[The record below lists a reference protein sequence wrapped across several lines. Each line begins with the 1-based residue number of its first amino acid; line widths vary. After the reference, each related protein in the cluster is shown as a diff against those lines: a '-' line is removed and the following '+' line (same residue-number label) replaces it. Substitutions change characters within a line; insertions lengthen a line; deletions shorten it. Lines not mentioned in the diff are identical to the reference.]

1 MGRKCGQFVKKFIFN
16 LSLVIFSIFT
26 IYLIFMGSFY
36 WEGGNTAYLETGTL
50 LRGLEMLAGTGA
62 LFGMSLLIL
71 KRICRFDKNRL
82 LAFTA
87 VCGALMVLLQ
97 FVFVAAAGT
106 GLRYDSLKVVDEA
119 LALFS
124 NQGIGENDLGGYFAR
139 YSNNYAM
146 TIMTHWI
153 IKLFRG
159 IGVIRADF
167 SNTVLV
173 LQFVNVIFVD
183 LAFAGAWAMLR
194 KYAGVKPGAVF
205 MLYTALNPLSYVWL
219 PFYYTNTCSMAF
231 AVWGA
236 YLLLGAFT
244 GKAPQ
249 DGKEAEKN
257 AERQDGKESLFG
269 ANLRSAVWRCAAAGV
284 LFAVGFEIRATVAIA
299 LIAAFITIFC
309 FWQARRRRA
318 LFEAACCLLALVAAL
333 GITEGIYQKI
343 EDHYMT
349 FDESDTEFPLTHW
362 IAMGLSD
369 TGTFSPADEAYTMGF
384 ATKEEKKEATVS
396 LIKER
401 ASGLGPA
408 GVAKLYLQKLA
419 LTFGDGAG
427 GYHSEL
433 NISRDYGLLWQV
445 VYGVHRDPLLAVTQ
459 IFYLL
464 SLFGGLGT
472 AVLLWKGWLPKELF
486 FLPLLLLGSYLFQM
500 LWEAGTIYSIGTM
513 YVNGCVTALFLS
525 AVYPFALK
533 RKSAVTPIVSVEVT
547 ASGTSVGGAVKTE
560 MSRSR
565 GDKRKIAAGVLAAL
579 CLAGLCLMIRGFF
592 TTNYVEVSMSVDQF
606 LFEANEYIAVS
617 DGMEISQTFVTEKE
631 FSTIALKVHNIEG
644 EFNDSVYSVCLY
656 DGEGNLI
663 KEQLLQGSEAKDYVF
678 YPLAFENAAG
688 VKDYEIRIKKLS
700 GANDLV
706 FLYYD
711 TGHYDV
717 YPEGRLSGLTKG
729 EMADL
734 IFEVYWREE
743 E

>member
-62 LFGMSLLIL
+62 LFGMFLLIL

-139 YSNNYAM
+139 YSNNYAV

-167 SNTVLV
+167 SNTVPV

-249 DGKEAEKN
+249 GGKE
-257 AERQDGKESLFG
+257 GFFG
-269 ANLRSAVWRCAAAGV
+269 TNLRSAVWRCAAAGV

-384 ATKEEKKEATVS
+384 TTKEEKKEATVS

-401 ASGLGPA
+401 ALGLGPA

-419 LTFGDGAG
+419 TTFGDGAG

-525 AVYPFALK
+525 AG
-533 RKSAVTPIVSVEVT
+533 
-547 ASGTSVGGAVKTE
+547 GTVKTE
-560 MSRSR
+560 MSRGR
-565 GDKRKIAAGVLAAL
+565 RDKRKIAAGVLAAL

-663 KEQLLQGSEAKDYVF
+663 KEQLLQGSEAEDYVF

>member
-16 LSLVIFSIFT
+16 LSLLIFSIFT

-62 LFGMSLLIL
+62 LFGMFFLIL
-71 KRICRFDKNRL
+71 KRIRRFDKNRL

-139 YSNNYAM
+139 YSNNYAV

-167 SNTVLV
+167 SNTVPV

-183 LAFAGAWAMLR
+183 LAFAGSWAMLR

-249 DGKEAEKN
+249 GGKEAEKN

-333 GITEGIYQKI
+333 GITKGIYQKI
-343 EDHYMT
+343 EDHYVT

-362 IAMGLSD
+362 IAWDCPIREPSARRM
-369 TGTFSPADEAYTMGF
+369 
-384 ATKEEKKEATVS
+384 KH
-396 LIKER
+396 I
-401 ASGLGPA
+401 
-408 GVAKLYLQKLA
+408 
-419 LTFGDGAG
+419 
-427 GYHSEL
+427 
-433 NISRDYGLLWQV
+433 LW
-445 VYGVHRDPLLAVTQ
+445 D
-459 IFYLL
+459 
-464 SLFGGLGT
+464 
-472 AVLLWKGWLPKELF
+472 LPQRRKRRK
-486 FLPLLLLGSYLFQM
+486 P
-500 LWEAGTIYSIGTM
+500 
-513 YVNGCVTALFLS
+513 
-525 AVYPFALK
+525 PF
-533 RKSAVTPIVSVEVT
+533 P
-547 ASGTSVGGAVKTE
+547 
-560 MSRSR
+560 
-565 GDKRKIAAGVLAAL
+565 
-579 CLAGLCLMIRGFF
+579 
-592 TTNYVEVSMSVDQF
+592 
-606 LFEANEYIAVS
+606 
-617 DGMEISQTFVTEKE
+617 
-631 FSTIALKVHNIEG
+631 
-644 EFNDSVYSVCLY
+644 
-656 DGEGNLI
+656 
-663 KEQLLQGSEAKDYVF
+663 
-678 YPLAFENAAG
+678 
-688 VKDYEIRIKKLS
+688 
-700 GANDLV
+700 
-706 FLYYD
+706 
-711 TGHYDV
+711 
-717 YPEGRLSGLTKG
+717 
-729 EMADL
+729 
-734 IFEVYWREE
+734 
-743 E
+743 

>member
-62 LFGMSLLIL
+62 LFGVFCLIL
-71 KRICRFDKNRL
+71 KRIRRFDKNRL

-97 FVFVAAAGT
+97 FAFVAAAGT

-153 IKLFRG
+153 IRLFRG

-244 GKAPQ
+244 GKGPQ
-249 DGKEAEKN
+249 G
-257 AERQDGKESLFG
+257 GKESLFG
-269 ANLRSAVWRCAAAGV
+269 TNLRSAIWRCAAAGV

-343 EDHYMT
+343 EDHYVI

-369 TGTFSPADEAYTMGF
+369 MGTFSPADEAYTMGF
-384 ATKEEKKEATVS
+384 ATREEKKEATVS

-513 YVNGCVTALFLS
+513 YVNGCVTALFL
-525 AVYPFALK
+525 AA
-533 RKSAVTPIVSVEVT
+533 R
-547 ASGTSVGGAVKTE
+547 GTIKTE
-560 MSRSR
+560 MSRGR

-579 CLAGLCLMIRGFF
+579 CLAGLCLMIRGLF

-606 LFEANEYIAVS
+606 LSEANEYIAVS

-663 KEQLLQGSEAKDYVF
+663 KEQLLQGSEAEDYVF

>member
-1 MGRKCGQFVKKFIFN
+1 MGRKCGQFIGKFIFN

-36 WEGGNTAYLETGTL
+36 WEGGNTAYLETETL
-50 LRGLEMLAGTGA
+50 LRGLEMLAGTGT
-62 LFGMSLLIL
+62 LFCLFLLLI
-71 KRICRFDKNRL
+71 KCIRGFDQSRL
-82 LAFTA
+82 LIFTA

-124 NQGIGENDLGGYFAR
+124 RQGIGEGDLGGYFAR

-159 IGVIRADF
+159 IGVIRKDF
-167 SNTVLV
+167 SNAVLV

-183 LAFAGAWAMLR
+183 LAFAGAWAFVK
-194 KYAGVKPGAVF
+194 KYAGARTGAV
-205 MLYTALNPLSYVWL
+205 LLAYTALNPLSYVWL

-231 AVWGA
+231 AIWGA
-236 YLLLGAFT
+236 YLLLGAFDER
-244 GKAPQ
+244 KA
-249 DGKEAEKN
+249 D
-257 AERQDGKESLFG
+257 
-269 ANLRSAVWRCAAAGV
+269 LRYALWRCAGAGV

-299 LIAAFITIFC
+299 LIAALITIFC
-309 FWQARRRRA
+309 FFQTPWNGRTLTRTATA
-318 LFEAACCLLALVAAL
+318 LLTLVLAMGV
-333 GITEGIYQKI
+333 TEGIYQKV

-384 ATKEEKKEATVS
+384 GTQEEKKEATVE

-401 ASGLGPA
+401 ASDLGPV
-408 GVAKLYLQKLA
+408 GVAKLYLKKLA

-433 NISRDYGLLWQV
+433 NISRVYGLLWQV

-472 AVLLWKGWLPKELF
+472 AVLLWKGKLPKRLF
-486 FLPLLLLGSYLFQM
+486 FLPLFLLGSYLFQM

-513 YVNGCVTALFLS
+513 YVNGCMTAIWTTAVCPLILTKASS
-525 AVYPFALK
+525 A
-533 RKSAVTPIVSVEVT
+533 
-547 ASGTSVGGAVKTE
+547 ASGQTMNLIGAIGTTGATGSKKTKTAVGVF
-560 MSRSR
+560 
-565 GDKRKIAAGVLAAL
+565 AAL

-592 TTNYVEVSMSVDQF
+592 TTKYVEVSMSVDQF

-631 FSTIALKVHNIEG
+631 FSTIALQVHNIEG

-656 DGEGNLI
+656 DGKGNLI
-663 KEQLLQGSEAKDYVF
+663 KEQLLRGSEAGDYVF
-678 YPLAFENAAG
+678 YPLAFENAEG

-700 GANDLV
+700 GANDLI

-717 YPEGRLSGLTKG
+717 YPEGRLSGLTEG
-729 EMADL
+729 EFADL